1 MRVNASIL
9 LSSLLITGFAVNFLE
24 IQYSSA
30 GIHQAYAGHVG
41 VEQGSDRPKSGGR
54 RA

>member
-9 LSSLLITGFAVNFLE
+9 LSSLLITGFAVNLLE
-24 IQYSSA
+24 IQYNSA
-30 GIHQAYAGHVG
+30 GSDQAYAGHVG
-41 VEQGSDRPKSGGR
+41 VEQGNDRPKSGGR

>member
-9 LSSLLITGFAVNFLE
+9 LASLLLTGFAINFLE
-24 IQYSSA
+24 LQYSSA
-30 GIHQAYAGHVG
+30 GLERAYAGHVG
-41 VEQGSDRPKSGGR
+41 VEQGNDRPKSGGR